1 MFLFHFCHH
10 IFKNVSGRG
19 VGLPLVKSSARAM
32 KISDC
37 LIVFFVA
44 NCKFFNVLVFVVG
57 QHNICDDTVIVR
69 VHKNLIRELYFSKRV
84 LFKYVVKSLRSG
96 AVKGARVGVG
106 VYRPKIQHVTEES
119 VDAVR
124 ITHEIRPVLA
134 VKIHFVGVI
143 RDLCS
148 VCEC

>member
-19 VGLPLVKSSARAM
+19 VRLPLVKFSARAM

-44 NCKFFNVLVFVVG
+44 HRKNFFGVLVFVVG
-57 QHNICDDTVIVR
+57 HHLCDDTVVVL
-69 VHKNLIRELYFSKRV
+69 VHKKLICQLYFPQRV
-84 LFKYVVKSLRSG
+84 LFKDIVKSLRSG
-96 AVKGARVGVG
+96 AVKAARVGVG
-106 VYRPKIQHVTEES
+106 VNRPQVQHVTEQR
-119 VDAVR
+119 VHAVGVFD
-124 ITHEIRPVLA
+124 EIRSVLA
-134 VKIHFVGVI
+134 VKIHFVRVI